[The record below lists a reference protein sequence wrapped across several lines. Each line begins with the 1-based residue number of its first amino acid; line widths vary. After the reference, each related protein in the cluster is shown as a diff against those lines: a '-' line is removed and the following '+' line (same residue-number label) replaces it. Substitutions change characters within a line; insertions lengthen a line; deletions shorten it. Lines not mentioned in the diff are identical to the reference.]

1 MIHTQVAAGRLL
13 RLRHGVYLGAGAW
26 PSTPR
31 EQHVL
36 LARAEQVANPDGVIS
51 HQSAAVEWGLPA
63 PGFTPWHELP
73 VCLTFPS
80 GRGHGSQQRIGRH
93 RLAPL
98 PETEIARDAAGYPLT
113 SLARTASDVVT
124 GLELPQALVVLD
136 AAARSLVETFA
147 MTARRRDYLNPRLIE
162 AARAVIATVNP
173 RLPALALLH
182 PARESAAE
190 SLSAGHF
197 HLAGLP
203 TPLFQAPIETPAG
216 TLFPDFYW
224 PEHRLVGECDGA
236 IKGADPSAYV
246 KEKRREQ
253 VFLDLDFGVVR
264 WLGGEIMT
272 VPSRVVGR
280 VGRALGM

>member
-1 MIHTQVAAGRLL
+1 M
-13 RLRHGVYLGAGAW
+13 
-26 PSTPR
+26 
-31 EQHVL
+31 
-36 LARAEQVANPDGVIS
+36 
-51 HQSAAVEWGLPA
+51 
-63 PGFTPWHELP
+63 
-73 VCLTFPS
+73 
-80 GRGHGSQQRIGRH
+80 
-93 RLAPL
+93 
-98 PETEIARDAAGYPLT
+98 
-113 SLARTASDVVT
+113 ARTASDLAT
-124 GLELPQALVVLD
+124 GIELPEALVVLD
-136 AAARSLVETFA
+136 AAARLLVQDFVTD
-147 MTARRRDYLNPRLIE
+147 ARRRDYLNPRLIE
-162 AARAVIATVNP
+162 AARNAIATVNP
-173 RLPALALLH
+173 GLPALALLH

-224 PEHRLVGECDGA
+224 PEHRLIGECDGA
-236 IKGADPSAYV
+236 VEGEDPRAYV

-272 VPSRVVGR
+272 VPARVVGR